1 VQDETSRIRS
11 QKPDDAP
18 MSRHTLLAV
27 AALFLTTAAL
37 PAQRPEPRILV
48 TGTVVDSVTGYPVY
62 GVAIATSTT
71 ADHTASD
78 STGAFTLSVPAGTV
92 LVTFTGRGFQRVGQ
106 IVTATADVELGRV
119 PLLPDAVALE
129 PIEAT
134 VSQLD
139 QRLSGYIG
147 GTQVFGPSVLQH
159 SGDSHLLDF
168 VRRRTGAHP
177 IGCLTLDPA
186 SGGDC
191 LRVRGMPVRPSLFIN
206 EVQLATSELLRLY
219 RLEDVARVEV
229 FGGGAMIRV
238 YTRDY
243 LEMMAR
249 TKRAPDPLLPG

>member
-1 VQDETSRIRS
+1 
-11 QKPDDAP
+11 
-18 MSRHTLLAV
+18 MSKHTFLAV

-37 PAQRPEPRILV
+37 PARAQRSEPRILV
-48 TGTVVDSVTGYPVY
+48 TGTVVDSVSGYPVY

-71 ADHTASD
+71 PDRTASD
-78 STGAFTLSVPAGTV
+78 STGAFTLSVPAGTT

-106 IVTATADVELGRV
+106 IVTASDNVDLGRV
-119 PLLPDAVALE
+119 PLLPDAVALA

-139 QRLSGYIG
+139 QRLSGYTG

-168 VRRRTGAHP
+168 VRHRTGVRP
-177 IGCLTLDPA
+177 IGCNTLEPA

-191 LRVRGMPVRPSLFIN
+191 LRVRGMPTRPRLFIN
-206 EVQLATSELLRLY
+206 EVQLATTELLRLY
-219 RLEDVARVEV
+219 RPEDVARVEV
-229 FGGGAMIRV
+229 FGGGAMIRI

-243 LEMMAR
+243 LEMMSR
-249 TKRAPDPLLPG
+249 TNRSPDPLLPS